1 MTTMTRTRRPM
12 SRPAGHLFMQLQAM
26 REGKTRMQEQHAH
39 VGAAIT
45 NAITHRMS
53 ACMPPKHLAALV
65 PREEETHFSG
75 DAFDTQRRGE
85 KSSSRP
91 AAGAKWASKTSPVH
105 FNGRCQRGDSSPLQ
119 PQIVSSMV
127 VVTHLDYSMWMKLLA
142 NDSFLLL
149 YTSEPP

>member
-1 MTTMTRTRRPM
+1 
-12 SRPAGHLFMQLQAM
+12 M
-26 REGKTRMQEQHAH
+26 REGKTRTQEQHAH

-85 KSSSRP
+85 KSSSGRP
-91 AAGAKWASKTSPVH
+91 PVKMGIENQSSSLQWEAGANAAIPLL
-105 FNGRCQRGDSSPLQ
+105 FNR
-119 PQIVSSMV
+119 
-127 VVTHLDYSMWMKLLA
+127 K
-142 NDSFLLL
+142 
-149 YTSEPP
+149 

>member
-26 REGKTRMQEQHAH
+26 REGKTRTQEQHAH

-85 KSSSRP
+85 KSSSGRP
-91 AAGAKWASKTSPVH
+91 
-105 FNGRCQRGDSSPLQ
+105 GR
-119 PQIVSSMV
+119 
-127 VVTHLDYSMWMKLLA
+127 
-142 NDSFLLL
+142 
-149 YTSEPP
+149 

>member
-1 MTTMTRTRRPM
+1 MTTTMRTRRPM
-12 SRPAGHLFMQLQAM
+12 SHPAGNSFMQLQAM
-26 REGKTRMQEQHAH
+26 REGKTRTQEQHAH

-53 ACMPPKHLAALV
+53 ACMPPKHLAALA

-85 KSSSRP
+85 KRQAGRRP
-91 AAGAKWASKTSPVH
+91 KWASKTSPVH
-105 FNGRCQRGDSSPLQ
+105 FNGRCQRCDSSPLQ

-127 VVTHLDYSMWMKLLA
+127 VVTHLDYSRWMKLLA

-149 YTSEPP
+149 NTSEPP